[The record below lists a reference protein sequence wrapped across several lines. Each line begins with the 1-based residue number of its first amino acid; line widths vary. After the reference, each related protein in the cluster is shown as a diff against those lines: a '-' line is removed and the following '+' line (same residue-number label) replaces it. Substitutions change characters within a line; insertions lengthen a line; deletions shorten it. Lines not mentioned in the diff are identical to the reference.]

1 MMQEI
6 SQQDVQALLA
16 TPARIHVRFDG
27 LNRIDPVV
35 LQRRVSTIINS
46 HTVGQA
52 LSESEASLQEWKDAG
67 FFRDGSSFHLEP
79 FAESSQSVDSKDVLL
94 CFDVEEAR
102 AQKSGGVFATESAVP
117 EVRLALKNIFGGRYS
132 AQLNY
137 IPPASRL
144 HSWTFSV
151 QSRVPWF
158 GSSAEY
164 SIGAATEKK
173 LLHPADVERIE
184 EVKAVAFT
192 DDSKVTL
199 GYQQRSMAAR
209 DQSRMPSTILADFPK
224 HAKGYLKYELTMH
237 RASYRQ
243 HPLLYQMYPLP
254 VGGFD
259 AYMMSEVCGGLLGG
273 AACFHKWEFQA
284 TRYWSLGHF
293 FSLQSGLRVG
303 TVSPFFPN
311 APVPLNDRFFL
322 SQRHVR
328 GYKSIGPST
337 FDEGVTAAGGGVST
351 RFAPTGG
358 TAVIA
363 GTTSLNFPFILYP
376 NNGMVAMHL
385 FADGGALRMIHKFGE
400 MLEWRQWWDASR
412 FSVGGGLVLT
422 RVPFLGAIPD
432 GRFEL
437 NWSLPVRVEQWSPF
451 KLAFRTSPKETRLF
465 ENVKF
470 GLTWSSAV
478 AL

>member
-1 MMQEI
+1 MQEI
-6 SQQDVQALLA
+6 SQQDVQTLLA
-16 TPARIHVRFDG
+16 TQARIHVKFDG
-27 LNRIDPVV
+27 LQRIDPVV
-35 LQRRVSTIINS
+35 LQRRIASITS
-46 HTVGQA
+46 SQTVGQA
-52 LSESEASLQEWKDAG
+52 LGASEAALQEWKEAG

-79 FAESSQSVDSKDVLL
+79 FSESSQDVNSKDVLL

-117 EVRLALKNIFGGRYS
+117 EVRLALKNVFGGRYS

-144 HSWTFSV
+144 HSWTLSV
-151 QSRVPWF
+151 QSRVPWI
-158 GSSAEY
+158 GTSAEY
-164 SIGAATEKK
+164 SVGAATEKK

-184 EVKAVAFT
+184 EVKAVTFT
-192 DDSKVTL
+192 EDSKVTL
-199 GYQQRSMAAR
+199 GFQQRAMAAR
-209 DQSRMPSTILADFPK
+209 DQTRMPSSILSDFPK
-224 HAKGYLKYELTMH
+224 HTKGYLKYEVTMH
-237 RASYRQ
+237 RAAYRQ
-243 HPLLYQMYPLP
+243 HPVLYQMYPLP

-273 AACFHKWEFQA
+273 SACFHKWECQL

-293 FSLQSGLRVG
+293 LSMQSGLRVG

-328 GYKSIGPST
+328 GYKSVGPST
-337 FDEGVTAAGGGVST
+337 FDDGVKAADGGLST

-363 GTTSLNFPFILYP
+363 GTTSLNFPLPFYP
-376 NNGMVAMHL
+376 SNGMVAMHL
-385 FADGGALRMIHKFGE
+385 FADGGALRMIRKFSE
-400 MLEWRQWWDASR
+400 MIDWRQWWDASR

-422 RVPFLGAIPD
+422 RVPFVGAIPD

-437 NWSLPVRVEQWSPF
+437 NWSLPVRVEQWAPF
-451 KLAFRTSPKETRLF
+451 KLAFSPSNRETRLF
-465 ENVKF
+465 ESLKF